1 MMNREEEIQRIREL
15 ILRAI
20 YSGLTEEEREELGR
34 WRGQTPRNEEVYRKL
49 LEQRFTPGEYERY
62 EQARSGDDWE
72 PLRAKWRASR
82 RRRYLSWQWMARYA
96 AVIVLGV
103 VLAYWFRQPEK
114 PQRPMVVRAVQD
126 VQPGTMKAVL
136 ELEDGVQVA
145 LGTPEVERDE
155 RLVSRGITGQDSL
168 VRYAGQDT
176 RPVEHHVLRV
186 PRGGEYVLAL
196 ADGTKVWL
204 NAETE
209 LHYPSRF
216 EGAERRVRVVG
227 EAYFQVTKSDS
238 CPFIVEA
245 GEVAVRVTGTEFN
258 VMAYAGHDR
267 VETTLVR
274 GGVDVTAGNAGQRLT
289 PGMQAVYFKEAG
301 RLESREVDTW
311 LYTSWKEGI
320 FEFRDLSLGEIA
332 DQLERWYDVDI
343 VFPNTEVSEIRF
355 SGAVKRVKPLSFIL
369 DIIKDTRSI
378 SYRIEGKT
386 VIIDKK

>member
-20 YSGLTEEEREELGR
+20 YSGLTEEEREELER

-72 PLRAKWRASR
+72 QLRAKWRASR

-103 VLAYWFRQPEK
+103 VLAYWFRQPDK

-168 VRYAGQDT
+168 VRYAGKDT

-227 EAYFQVTKSDS
+227 EAYFQVTKNDS

-274 GGVDVTAGNAGQRLT
+274 GGVDVMAGNAGQRLT

-320 FEFRDLSLGEIA
+320 FEFRDFSLGEIA
-332 DQLERWYDVDI
+332 EQLERWYDVDI

-355 SGAVKRVKPLSFIL
+355 TGAVKRVKPLSFIL

>member
-1 MMNREEEIQRIREL
+1 M
-15 ILRAI
+15 
-20 YSGLTEEEREELGR
+20 
-34 WRGQTPRNEEVYRKL
+34 
-49 LEQRFTPGEYERY
+49 
-62 EQARSGDDWE
+62 
-72 PLRAKWRASR
+72 
-82 RRRYLSWQWMARYA
+82 
-96 AVIVLGV
+96 
-103 VLAYWFRQPEK
+103 
-114 PQRPMVVRAVQD
+114 
-126 VQPGTMKAVL
+126 
-136 ELEDGVQVA
+136 
-145 LGTPEVERDE
+145 
-155 RLVSRGITGQDSL
+155 VSRGITGQDSL
-168 VRYAGQDT
+168 VCYAGQDT

-216 EGAERRVRVVG
+216 EGAERLVRVVG
-227 EAYFQVTKSDS
+227 EAYFQVTKNDS

-332 DQLERWYDVDI
+332 DQLERWYDVEFFI
-343 VFPNTEVSEIRF
+343 QHSSLEELRFTGNLPKYENLEEVLRKLEQTTYITFTQNGRTVVVSEER
-355 SGAVKRVKPLSFIL
+355 
-369 DIIKDTRSI
+369 
-378 SYRIEGKT
+378 
-386 VIIDKK
+386 

>member
-20 YSGLTEEEREELGR
+20 YSGLTEEEREELER

-72 PLRAKWRASR
+72 QLRAKWRASR

-145 LGTPEVERDE
+145 LGTPEVEWDE

-168 VRYAGQDT
+168 VRYAGKDT

-227 EAYFQVTKSDS
+227 EAYFQVTKNDS

-274 GGVDVTAGNAGQRLT
+274 GGVDVMAGNAGQRLT

-355 SGAVKRVKPLSFIL
+355 TGAVKRVKPLSFIL

-378 SYRIEGKT
+378 LYRIEGKT

>member
-20 YSGLTEEEREELGR
+20 YSGLTEEEREELER
-34 WRGQTPRNEEVYRKL
+34 WRGQAPRNEEVYRKL

-72 PLRAKWRASR
+72 QLRAKWRASR

-343 VFPNTEVSEIRF
+343 VFPNTRVSEIRF
-355 SGAVKRVKPLSFIL
+355 TGAVKRVKPLSFIL
-369 DIIKDTRSI
+369 NIIKDTRSI

>member
-1 MMNREEEIQRIREL
+1 MNREEEIQRIREL

-20 YSGLTEEEREELGR
+20 YSGLTEEEREELER

-72 PLRAKWRASR
+72 QLRAKWRASR

-103 VLAYWFRQPEK
+103 VLAYWFRQPDK

-145 LGTPEVERDE
+145 LGTPEVEQDE

-227 EAYFQVTKSDS
+227 EAYFQVTKNDS

-311 LYTSWKEGI
+311 LYSSWKEGI

>member
-20 YSGLTEEEREELGR
+20 YSGLTEEEREELER
-34 WRGQTPRNEEVYRKL
+34 WRGQAPRNEEVYHKL

-72 PLRAKWRASR
+72 QLRAKWRASR
-82 RRRYLSWQWMARYA
+82 RRRYLSWQWMVRYA

-168 VRYAGQDT
+168 VRYAGKDT

-274 GGVDVTAGNAGQRLT
+274 GGVDVTAGNAGQRFT

-343 VFPNTEVSEIRF
+343 VFPNTRVSEIRF
-355 SGAVKRVKPLSFIL
+355 TGAVKRVKPLSFIL

>member
-1 MMNREEEIQRIREL
+1 MNREEEIQRIREL

-20 YSGLTEEEREELGR
+20 YSGLTEEEREELER

-72 PLRAKWRASR
+72 QLRAKWRASR
-82 RRRYLSWQWMARYA
+82 CRRYLSWQWMARYA

-103 VLAYWFRQPEK
+103 VLAYWFRQPDK

-145 LGTPEVERDE
+145 LGTPEVEQDE

-168 VRYAGQDT
+168 VRYAGKDT

-343 VFPNTEVSEIRF
+343 VFPKTEVSEIRF
-355 SGAVKRVKPLSFIL
+355 TGAVKRVKPLSFIL

>member
-1 MMNREEEIQRIREL
+1 MMNREEEIERIREL

-20 YSGLTEEEREELGR
+20 YSGLTGEEREELAC
-34 WRGQTPRNEEVYRKL
+34 WRGQTPRNEELYRKL

-72 PLRAKWRASR
+72 QLRAKWRTSR

-145 LGTPEVERDE
+145 LGAPEVERDE

-227 EAYFQVTKSDS
+227 EAYFQVTKNDS

-274 GGVDVTAGNAGQRLT
+274 GGVDVMAGNAGQRLT

-355 SGAVKRVKPLSFIL
+355 TGAVKRVKPLSFIL

-378 SYRIEGKT
+378 LYRIEGKT

>member
-20 YSGLTEEEREELGR
+20 YSGLTEEEREELER

-49 LEQRFTPGEYERY
+49 LEQRFSPGEYERY

-72 PLRAKWRASR
+72 QLRAKWRASR

-168 VRYAGQDT
+168 VRYVGQDT

-227 EAYFQVTKSDS
+227 EAYFQVTKNDS

-274 GGVDVTAGNAGQRLT
+274 GGVDVMAGNAGQRLT

-332 DQLERWYDVDI
+332 EQLERWYDVDI

-355 SGAVKRVKPLSFIL
+355 TGAVKRVKPLSFIL

>member
-20 YSGLTEEEREELGR
+20 YSGLTEEEREELER

-72 PLRAKWRASR
+72 QLRAKWRASR

-145 LGTPEVERDE
+145 LGTPEVEQDE

>member
-20 YSGLTEEEREELGR
+20 YSGLTEEEREELER
-34 WRGQTPRNEEVYRKL
+34 WRGQAPRNEEVYRKL
-49 LEQRFTPGEYERY
+49 LEQRFTSGEYERY

-72 PLRAKWRASR
+72 QLRAKWRASR

-145 LGTPEVERDE
+145 LGTPEVEQDE

-343 VFPNTEVSEIRF
+343 VFPKTEVSEIRF
-355 SGAVKRVKPLSFIL
+355 TGAVKRVKPLSFIL

>member
-20 YSGLTEEEREELGR
+20 YSGLTEEEREELER

-72 PLRAKWRASR
+72 QLRAKWRASR

-145 LGTPEVERDE
+145 LGTPEVEQDE

-227 EAYFQVTKSDS
+227 EAYFQVTKNDS

-274 GGVDVTAGNAGQRLT
+274 GGVDVMAGNAGQLLT

-332 DQLERWYDVDI
+332 EQLERWYDVDI

-355 SGAVKRVKPLSFIL
+355 TGAVKRVKPLSFIL

>member
-20 YSGLTEEEREELGR
+20 YSGLTEEEREELER

-72 PLRAKWRASR
+72 QLRAKWRASR

-103 VLAYWFRQPEK
+103 VLAYWFRQPDK

-274 GGVDVTAGNAGQRLT
+274 GGVDVTAGNVGQRLT

-311 LYTSWKEGI
+311 LYSSWKEGI